1 MGGIRGWSYARRRRC
16 PLYALG
22 KDGMCTLLPTLDPS
36 QLSPPKQFF
45 LDCGRGKGGP
55 FLGAFGI
62 FSVPSVAV
70 PLYCRFHPLPR
81 LETLETFHAAACAAG
96 WGSPRHEKIVECYAS
111 CSSVSSV

>member
-70 PLYCRFHPLPR
+70 VVFIRYYHASKHSKLSTPLPALLGGALR
-81 LETLETFHAAACAAG
+81 AT
-96 WGSPRHEKIVECYAS
+96 KK
-111 CSSVSSV
+111 